1 MFCGKR
7 FKGTRAATLALIKHS
22 KELEDGN
29 KLEEGIARVVK
40 GVDKDS
46 DGIIDD
52 CVFIE

>member
-1 MFCGKR
+1 L
-7 FKGTRAATLALIKHS
+7 TLIKHAR
-22 KELEDGN
+22 EFEEGN
-29 KLEEGIARVVK
+29 KFKDGIARIVK